1 MTNKVTF
8 IAAKN
13 WLNVFNTFNSIDIS
27 LPRGYI
33 FKLGV

>member
-13 WLNVFNTFNSIDIS
+13 WLNAFNTFNSINIS
-27 LPRGYI
+27 LPRVYY
-33 FKLGV
+33 LN